1 MRIRVP
7 AQKGSLAVDVFLFGR
22 FSRVEGGVRLG
33 GITRV
38 TPPRAAQSSLF
49 QSGHFQSG
57 QLSLVTSYAQ
67 SC

>member
-1 MRIRVP
+1 MRIRVR

-33 GITRV
+33 GITGYPALCGPIESV
-38 TPPRAAQSSLF
+38 SVQ
-49 QSGHFQSG
+49 
-57 QLSLVTSYAQ
+57 SLVTSYAP